1 MKSKIVQI
9 FKNIFFFKKK
19 ISVYKLFSTRHRR
32 IFNNGEFI
40 KNNLTRSA
48 KQKYKDYWNRV
59 SKSINSETVEIC
71 NSVSGKFDER
81 RVPEEIFELYIQPNL
96 QKIKNSTFLA
106 NKNIYNK
113 WFEDGLFPKDY
124 FHKINGVFYDPD
136 LNLIPD
142 FKEYLLMLDINY
154 PVVLKPSIDSSGGDG
169 VLFLNS
175 KKDIEENLKQLEYAV
190 VQDIIQQHS
199 KLEVISSNGL
209 NTIRVCLLK
218 RPSNS
223 EIVILNTSLR
233 MGKDGG
239 LDNETA
245 GGIVC
250 NISNKGILNSFAV
263 DALGK
268 KYYKHPNTG
277 FVFKEKELPK
287 YEELLITSKK
297 IAEKTIYSNLIS
309 LDMCLD
315 HRGVWRC
322 LEINLKYQTIRFA
335 QYAGRPFF
343 GEYTDEVI
351 QSILEKKRKQN
362 VI

>member
-1 MKSKIVQI
+1 MIQI
-9 FKNIFFFKKK
+9 FKNIFILRKK

-40 KNNLTRSA
+40 RNNLTRSE
-48 KQKYKDYWNRV
+48 KRKYKEYWGKI
-59 SKSINSETVEIC
+59 SKTVNFETVEIC
-71 NSVSGKFDER
+71 KSLSGKFD
-81 RVPEEIFELYIQPNL
+81 VKIIPEEIFELYIQPCLQSVKNL
-96 QKIKNSTFLA
+96 TFLA

-113 WFEDGLFPKDY
+113 WFEKGLFPKDY
-124 FHKINGVFYDPD
+124 FHKINGAFYDPD

-142 FKEYLLMLDINY
+142 FKKYLLMLDIDY
-154 PVVLKPSIDSSGGDG
+154 PVVLKPSIDSSGGEG
-169 VLFLNS
+169 ILFLDS
-175 KKDIEENLKQLEYAV
+175 KKEIEENLKLLEYAV
-190 VQDIIQQHS
+190 VQDIIQQHTE
-199 KLEVISSNGL
+199 LDVISSNGL

-223 EIVILNTSLR
+223 EIAVLNTSLR

-277 FVFKEKELPK
+277 FVFKEKKLPR
-287 YEELLITSKK
+287 YEELLVTSKR
-297 IAEKTIYSNLIS
+297 IAEKIVYANLIG

-315 HRGVWRC
+315 HEGVWRC
-322 LEINLKYQTIRFA
+322 IEVNLKYQSIRFA

-351 QSILEKKRKQN
+351 QYILEKNRKQN
-362 VI
+362 GI